1 MRPREELTRRGPASV
16 SDEVL
21 LAVALRS
28 GTRGQNVIDLAR
40 SLLSAMG
47 SLGAVARA
55 SVDEIVALGLR
66 GLGRVKAMELVAA
79 FELGRRAANLGP
91 VTDPVCLRDPEGVWR
106 VVEPRVRSA
115 RQEVFWVLMLNTRN
129 RLIGQ
134 PLPVT
139 TGLLDASA
147 IDPREVLSPALCH
160 RAAAV
165 IVAHNHP
172 SGDPAPSAED
182 LRITRQLIAAA
193 RVVGIRLLDHV
204 VIGRAA
210 DNAPGYVSL
219 REQGLVS
226 FDAA

>member
-1 MRPREELTRRGPASV
+1 
-16 SDEVL
+16 
-21 LAVALRS
+21 
-28 GTRGQNVIDLAR
+28 
-40 SLLSAMG
+40 
-47 SLGAVARA
+47 
-55 SVDEIVALGLR
+55 
-66 GLGRVKAMELVAA
+66 
-79 FELGRRAANLGP
+79 
-91 VTDPVCLRDPEGVWR
+91 
-106 VVEPRVRSA
+106 
-115 RQEVFWVLMLNTRN
+115 MLNTRN

-182 LRITRQLIAAA
+182 LRVTRQLIAAA